1 MPSIDQISGTV
12 DVATQIAA
20 ANAAKSGSSRATA
33 NTMDSEMFMKLLV
46 TQLKNQDPSTP
57 MDTNAMMSQTTQL
70 AMMEKLTVLADN
82 GTEAFALHMRQAA
95 TALIGQEARYEDADG
110 KTVTGIVTRVSFDGP
125 VPQVTIGGK
134 DIALDAI
141 TGISTA
147 PTTTPA
153 ADASAAA

>member
-70 AMMEKLTVLADN
+70 AMMEQVTAQTTTANENFSLQMRIAASNLVGREVSYTGPDGVEVK
-82 GTEAFALHMRQAA
+82 GTA
-95 TALIGQEARYEDADG
+95 TS
-110 KTVTGIVTRVSFDGP
+110 VSFAEA
-125 VPQVTIGGK
+125 VPQVSVGGK
-134 DIALDAI
+134 EVALDLI
-141 TGISTA
+141 SGIA
-147 PTTTPA
+147 TTKA
-153 ADASAAA
+153 

>member
-20 ANAAKSGSSRATA
+20 ANAAKGGSSRSTS

-70 AMMEKLTVLADN
+70 AMMEQVTAQTTTANENFSLQMRIAASNLVGREVSYTGPDGVEVK
-82 GTEAFALHMRQAA
+82 GTA
-95 TALIGQEARYEDADG
+95 TS
-110 KTVTGIVTRVSFDGP
+110 VSFAEA
-125 VPQVTIGGK
+125 VPKVSVGGK
-134 DIALDAI
+134 EVALDLI
-141 TGISTA
+141 SGIA
-147 PTTTPA
+147 TTKA
-153 ADASAAA
+153 

>member
-20 ANAAKSGSSRATA
+20 ANAAKGGSSRTTA

-70 AMMEKLTVLADN
+70 AMMEQVTAQTTTANENFSLQMRIAASNLVGREVSYTGPDGVEVK
-82 GTEAFALHMRQAA
+82 GTA
-95 TALIGQEARYEDADG
+95 TS
-110 KTVTGIVTRVSFDGP
+110 VSFAEA
-125 VPQVTIGGK
+125 VPKVSVGGK
-134 DIALDAI
+134 EVALDLI
-141 TGISTA
+141 SGIA
-147 PTTTPA
+147 TTKA
-153 ADASAAA
+153 

>member
-70 AMMEKLTVLADN
+70 AMMEQVTAQTTTANENYSLQMRIAASNLVGREVSYTGPDGVEVK
-82 GTEAFALHMRQAA
+82 GTA
-95 TALIGQEARYEDADG
+95 TS
-110 KTVTGIVTRVSFDGP
+110 VSFAEA
-125 VPQVTIGGK
+125 VPKVSVGGK
-134 DIALDAI
+134 EVALDLI
-141 TGISTA
+141 SGIA
-147 PTTTPA
+147 TTKA
-153 ADASAAA
+153 

>member
-70 AMMEKLTVLADN
+70 AMMEQVTAQTTTANENFSLQMRIAASNLVGREVSYTGPDGVEVK
-82 GTEAFALHMRQAA
+82 GTA
-95 TALIGQEARYEDADG
+95 TS
-110 KTVTGIVTRVSFDGP
+110 VSFAEA
-125 VPQVTIGGK
+125 VPKVSVGGK
-134 DIALDAI
+134 EVALDLI
-141 TGISTA
+141 SGIA
-147 PTTTPA
+147 TTTA
-153 ADASAAA
+153 

>member
-70 AMMEKLTVLADN
+70 AMMEQVTAQTTTADEN
-82 GTEAFALHMRQAA
+82 FSLQMRIAASNLVGREVSYTGPDGVEVKGTA
-95 TALIGQEARYEDADG
+95 TS
-110 KTVTGIVTRVSFDGP
+110 VSFAEA
-125 VPQVTIGGK
+125 VPKVSVGGK
-134 DIALDAI
+134 EVALDLI
-141 TGISTA
+141 SGIA
-147 PTTTPA
+147 TTKA
-153 ADASAAA
+153 

>member
-70 AMMEKLTVLADN
+70 AMMEQVTAQTTTANENFSLQ
-82 GTEAFALHMRQAA
+82 MRIAA
-95 TALIGQEARYEDADG
+95 SNMVGREVSYTGADG
-110 KTVTGIVTRVSFDGP
+110 KPVTGTATSVSFADA
-125 VPQVTIGGK
+125 VPKVTVAGK
-134 DIALDAI
+134 EVALDLI
-141 TGISTA
+141 SGISATPTA
-147 PTTTPA
+147 
-153 ADASAAA
+153 

>member
-20 ANAAKSGSSRATA
+20 ANAAKSGSNRATA

-70 AMMEKLTVLADN
+70 AMMEQVTAQTTTANENFSLQMRIAASNLVGREVSYTGPDGVEVK
-82 GTEAFALHMRQAA
+82 GTA
-95 TALIGQEARYEDADG
+95 TS
-110 KTVTGIVTRVSFDGP
+110 VSFAEA
-125 VPQVTIGGK
+125 VPKVSVGGK
-134 DIALDAI
+134 EVALDLI
-141 TGISTA
+141 SGIA
-147 PTTTPA
+147 TTKA
-153 ADASAAA
+153 

>member
-20 ANAAKSGSSRATA
+20 ANAAKGGSSRSTS

-70 AMMEKLTVLADN
+70 AMMEQVTAQTTTANENFSLQ
-82 GTEAFALHMRQAA
+82 MRIAA
-95 TALIGQEARYEDADG
+95 SNLVGREVGYTGADG
-110 KTVTGIVTRVSFDGP
+110 AEVTGTATSVSFAEA
-125 VPQVTIGGK
+125 VPKVSVGGK
-134 DIALDAI
+134 EVALDLI
-141 TGISTA
+141 SGIA
-147 PTTTPA
+147 TTKA
-153 ADASAAA
+153 